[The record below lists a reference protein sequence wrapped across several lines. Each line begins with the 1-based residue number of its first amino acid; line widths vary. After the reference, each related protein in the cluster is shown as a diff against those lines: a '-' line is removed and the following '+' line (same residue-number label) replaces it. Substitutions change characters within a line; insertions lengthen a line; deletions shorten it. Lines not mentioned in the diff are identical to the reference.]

1 MISELTGID
10 TSTPAVVLKFDPN
23 VMHHGALGAIRSLGR
38 RGVPVAGARRPSLSG
53 RTAVSRRSG

>member
-23 VMHHGALGAIRSLGR
+23 VMHHGALGAIRSLGITVTDADIKGK
-38 RGVPVAGARRPSLSG
+38 RG
-53 RTAVSRRSG
+53 RRSA